1 MYNGRGVGVSIDTQA
16 DEVSGR
22 TAALQTSISRD
33 PRALATWQQIRETA
47 KQVEIMMQ
55 RVMRV
60 ADEVSPGAMSAYVTE
75 LSKKADQ
82 TLQQMQNQAEQA
94 LNEAAENVKNELKA
108 RADAGEFTGPRG
120 PRGLTGEDGEPGAP
134 GPQGPQGPQG
144 EKGDPGKDG
153 EPGATGPQGPQGEKG
168 DPGKD
173 GEPGATGPQGPQGEK
188 GDPGK
193 DAPQEAVL
201 YTAQTL
207 DDAQK
212 AQARENIG
220 AVDAAR
226 QNILVGGETGNPI
239 AVDDAFAAPLRG
251 LTVYGKSTQDGTPTP
266 DAPVPIVSA
275 GDGGGITVKVTGR
288 NILDMRNSGK
298 SVTNSGVTYTRNAD
312 YSFTRAGTATESIG
326 NVWMAGGYLIKPKAD
341 LSNVFCV
348 LLKGVKYSIKDCVLL
363 ATSPAGSALVA
374 RKNFVPTQD
383 MYITGVR
390 NENFIV
396 GKTYN
401 DIVYPAVYVGEKALQ
416 YEPYREQLLT
426 LPTPNGLPGI
436 PVKSG
441 GNYTDS
447 TGQQWVCDE
456 IDLERGVEVLRI
468 ASFVIDAKNANDI
481 SVMNPYANV
490 NVVTS
495 ARLRTP
501 QKTSSKDR
509 TDRCVFC
516 EALPWIYNTWASTVN
531 AINYVEDDRIDFVIE
546 NSYLGLS
553 EASTVNE
560 RKTALVKYF
569 TDNPCRVVYRIA
581 TPIEIPL
588 TPAEIASYK
597 ALTTYA
603 PDTVVRASDGA
614 GVKLGYQKDVNIATN
629 WKPTVNQLKTD
640 VDAKINQ
647 SDALTL
653 EEIMASTGLSKKVAS
668 AEAVKSIKNNVGS
681 IKSGGFYSEK
691 NKGNTMPADYGG
703 FIRISGGS
711 WPGSYYS
718 DTYYVGVSSSSNAFL
733 GIQINGAKQI
743 TWVQI

>member
-1 MYNGRGVGVSIDTQA
+1 MYNGRGVGVSIDKQA

-173 GEPGATGPQGPQGEK
+173 
-188 GDPGK
+188 
-193 DAPQEAVL
+193 APQEAVL

-220 AVDAAR
+220 AASA
-226 QNILVGGETGNPI
+226 T
-239 AVDDAFAAPLRG
+239 
-251 LTVYGKSTQDGTPTP
+251 TV
-266 DAPVPIVSA
+266 
-275 GDGGGITVKVTGR
+275 
-288 NILDMRNSGK
+288 
-298 SVTNSGVTYTRNAD
+298 
-312 YSFTRAGTATESIG
+312 
-326 NVWMAGGYLIKPKAD
+326 
-341 LSNVFCV
+341 
-348 LLKGVKYSIKDCVLL
+348 
-363 ATSPAGSALVA
+363 
-374 RKNFVPTQD
+374 
-383 MYITGVR
+383 
-390 NENFIV
+390 
-396 GKTYN
+396 
-401 DIVYPAVYVGEKALQ
+401 
-416 YEPYREQLLT
+416 
-426 LPTPNGLPGI
+426 
-436 PVKSG
+436 
-441 GNYTDS
+441 
-447 TGQQWVCDE
+447 
-456 IDLERGVEVLRI
+456 
-468 ASFVIDAKNANDI
+468 
-481 SVMNPYANV
+481 
-490 NVVTS
+490 
-495 ARLRTP
+495 
-501 QKTSSKDR
+501 SS
-509 TDRCVFC
+509 
-516 EALPWIYNTWASTVN
+516 
-531 AINYVEDDRIDFVIE
+531 
-546 NSYLGLS
+546 
-553 EASTVNE
+553 
-560 RKTALVKYF
+560 
-569 TDNPCRVVYRIA
+569 
-581 TPIEIPL
+581 
-588 TPAEIASYK
+588 
-597 ALTTYA
+597 
-603 PDTVVRASDGA
+603 
-614 GVKLGYQKDVNIATN
+614 
-629 WKPTVNQLKTD
+629 LKTD

-653 EEIMASTGLSKKVAS
+653 EEIMASTDLSKKVAS

-691 NKGNTMPADYGG
+691 TKGNTMPADYGG

-718 DTYYVGVSSSSNAFL
+718 DTYYVGVSSSSEAFL

>member
-1 MYNGRGVGVSIDTQA
+1 
-16 DEVSGR
+16 
-22 TAALQTSISRD
+22 
-33 PRALATWQQIRETA
+33 
-47 KQVEIMMQ
+47 MMQ

-153 EPGATGPQGPQGEKG
+153 EPGATGSQGPQGEKG

-220 AVDAAR
+220 AVDAAQ

-239 AVDDAFAAPLRG
+239 AVDDAFAAPLRS
-251 LTVYGKSTQDGTPTP
+251 LTVYGKSTQDGTPSP
-266 DAPVPIVSA
+266 DNPVPVVSA

-312 YSFTRAGTATESIG
+312 YSFTRSGTATESTG
-326 NVWMAGGYLIKPKAD
+326 NIWMAGGYLTKPKAD

-390 NENFIV
+390 NENFTV

-436 PVKSG
+436 PVPSG
-441 GNYTDS
+441 GNYTDPQ
-447 TGQQWVCDE
+447 GQQWVCDE
-456 IDLERGVEVLRI
+456 VDVERGVKVQRVYKVEVDGENVKFEQ
-468 ASFVIDAKNANDI
+468 AGE
-481 SVMNPYANV
+481 YANLRPNGLPIALYAAGPRTFATATFTNLSWNYNDNGQFLYLV
-490 NVVTS
+490 AANVS
-495 ARLRTP
+495 DQLNESCKK
-501 QKTSSKDR
+501 QLGKIYY
-509 TDRCVFC
+509 
-516 EALPWIYNTWASTVN
+516 AL
-531 AINYVEDDRIDFVIE
+531 
-546 NSYLGLS
+546 
-553 EASTVNE
+553 
-560 RKTALVKYF
+560 
-569 TDNPCRVVYRIA
+569 A
-581 TPIEIPL
+581 TPIETPL
-588 TPAEIASYK
+588 TPAELAAYK
-597 ALTTYA
+597 ALTAYA
-603 PDTVVRASDGA
+603 PDTVVQASDGA
-614 GVKLGYQKDVNIATN
+614 GVKLEYQRDVNIAIN

-653 EEIMASTGLSKKVAS
+653 EEIMASTDLSKKVAS

-691 NKGNTMPADYGG
+691 TKGNTMPADYGG